1 MKVTKLQPHSFLT
14 KDPVIK
20 KTAHST
26 IKAVYT
32 ISNRKHPDQEKTFQN
47 IYFKD
52 PRAIKGGKAKAQYR
66 LVQISQECD

>member
-1 MKVTKLQPHSFLT
+1 M
-14 KDPVIK
+14 IE

-52 PRAIKGGKAKAQYR
+52 PRTIKGEKPRHSTDLRR
-66 LVQISQECD
+66 LVKNVIRGIKEITFWQD